1 MEHCL
6 LNWVSRPQECYICCL
21 RIKV

>member
-1 MEHCL
+1 MEYCL